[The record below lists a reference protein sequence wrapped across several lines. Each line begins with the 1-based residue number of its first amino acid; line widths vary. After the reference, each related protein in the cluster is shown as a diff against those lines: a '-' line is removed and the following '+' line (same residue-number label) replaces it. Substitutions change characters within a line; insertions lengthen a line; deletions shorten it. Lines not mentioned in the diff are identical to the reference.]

1 MLVACGLCLHAQ
13 ADDSAGAA
21 STSLT
26 FSPRTRAL
34 VIAPHPDDAVLGA
47 GGLIRRVAARGG
59 SVEIVEMTSGDAFG
73 SGVAAFWPTVVPNP
87 GVYRSYGALRERE
100 TVRAMRE
107 LGIGRSRIRL
117 LGFPDDG
124 LCQLAANSSARTIFT
139 SPYTGREGPPSTER
153 MIPGTRYRGVDLEH
167 ELERIL
173 LAFRPTV
180 IVVPHPRDEH
190 PDHCAT
196 HVLAHR
202 AIDALEA
209 AEGGGLRRPR
219 VLHYLIHYRVW
230 PGDAWEAL
238 KLTTAERAAK
248 RRAIEAFRTQTTVM
262 ADFMHEFDRPDEPFL
277 TGEPETDAP
286 CWCRGENILR
296 RGSPGGSERGSPGSP
311 GSSK

>member
-1 MLVACGLCLHAQ
+1 MRAF
-13 ADDSAGAA
+13 AGDTARTVWTLPL
-21 STSLT
+21 SSN
-26 FSPRTRAL
+26 TRAL
-34 VIAPHPDDAVLGA
+34 VISPHPDDAVLGA
-47 GGLIRRVAARGG
+47 GGLIRRIVERHG

-73 SGVAAFWPTVVPNP
+73 RGVATFWPTVVPNP

-100 TVRAMRE
+100 TVHAMRE

-124 LCQLAANSSARTIFT
+124 LCQLAANGSARTVFT

-153 MIPGTRYRGVDLEH
+153 MIPGTRYRAADLEQ

-180 IVVPHPRDEH
+180 VVVPHPRDEH

-202 AIDALEA
+202 AIDAIDRA
-209 AEGGGLRRPR
+209 VGGGLRRPQ

-230 PGDAWEAL
+230 PGDPWQEL
-238 KLTTAERAAK
+238 KLTPAERDAK
-248 RRAIEAFRTQTTVM
+248 RRAIEAFRTQTAVM
-262 ADFMHEFDRPDEPFL
+262 ADFMHDFDRPDEPFL
-277 TGEPETDAP
+277 IGEPQSDAP
-286 CWCRGENILR
+286 CWCRGENIQR
-296 RGSPGGSERGSPGSP
+296 RGAPGGFERGSPGSP